1 MNYLLPTFNLLFPLY
16 CQLQLQV
23 TLPHLN
29 FVITSQFYNH
39 CTFYIYTLSLVCL
52 TTSPGHLEHRHFDHP
67 FQDQE
72 YEGWKSWYSLIRLDS
87 PPLFPRVEF

>member
-39 CTFYIYTLSLVCL
+39 CIFHIYTLSLVCL
-52 TTSPGHLEHRHFDHP
+52 TTSPGHLEHRHIAQP

-72 YEGWKSWYSLIRLDS
+72 DKGCKS
-87 PPLFPRVEF
+87 

>member
-29 FVITSQFYNH
+29 FIITSQFYNH
-39 CTFYIYTLSLVCL
+39 CIFYIYTLSLVCL
-52 TTSPGHLEHRHFDHP
+52 TTSPGHLEHRHIAQP
-67 FQDQE
+67 FQDHE
-72 YEGWKSWYSLIRLDS
+72 DKGCMSWHS
-87 PPLFPRVEF
+87 PMSGEDWLQ